1 MSVMHKAR
9 RWRRAVTAGGHC
21 SGRSLTCGMHLSF
34 ALFADAANISQEGKL
49 NILGVFD
56 AVQCGT
62 LPTIHPRAH
71 LVVRLKGGA
80 EDVGTH
86 TVSLHWLNP
95 QGQELW
101 SSNGELNIGPPPA
114 GVSEMDMPLI
124 AAIDLPLDASGAYSM
139 RIALDGEA
147 HGEVGLVVRSDMA
160 PMGATLPPN
169 RLVS

>member
-1 MSVMHKAR
+1 
-9 RWRRAVTAGGHC
+9 
-21 SGRSLTCGMHLSF
+21 MHLSF

-71 LVVRLKGGA
+71 LVVRLKGGQ

-95 QGQELW
+95 QGNELW
-101 SSNGELNIGPPPA
+101 SSNGELNIGREP
-114 GVSEMDMPLI
+114 
-124 AAIDLPLDASGAYSM
+124 
-139 RIALDGEA
+139 
-147 HGEVGLVVRSDMA
+147 RS
-160 PMGATLPPN
+160 
-169 RLVS
+169 